1 MAEIAATSCVE
12 KREEATVAEEAASAP
27 QTAGD
32 MLRSLKPHDVE
43 GHFTLAG
50 MLNQAGDF
58 NGARF
63 LYHRCLVI
71 DPNYI
76 SAAYNLA
83 NLLYTRFHEYS
94 EAEVFYRRAI
104 DVDATHLPS
113 LCNYGS
119 VFINQSIKRINQSI
133 ITPSSYSFYS
143 SCTLLP
149 LIPPGLS

>member
-1 MAEIAATSCVE
+1 MATVVVVATVAVATVAVVMVAVVTT
-12 KREEATVAEEAASAP
+12 KEATVAEEAASAP

-119 VFINQSIKRINQSI
+119 VSSINQSNE
-133 ITPSSYSFYS
+133 
-143 SCTLLP
+143 
-149 LIPPGLS
+149 